1 MIDKSK
7 LLSSLGLKDI
17 NQGSSTGYNWLNSNG
32 KTSGVFSPGDGNK
45 ISSIVET
52 DESTYEKILDS
63 AKKNVYFMHDLPA
76 HHGEEISDG
85 LLYDSRS
92 IVFKQAENRIWAQIA
107 LIDTIFSL
115 NNF

>member
-1 MIDKSK
+1 
-7 LLSSLGLKDI
+7 
-17 NQGSSTGYNWLNSNG
+17 
-32 KTSGVFSPGDGNK
+32 
-45 ISSIVET
+45 
-52 DESTYEKILDS
+52 
-63 AKKNVYFMHDLPA
+63 MHDLPA